1 MGSLHVLDVFISKQL
16 LVFNFSL
23 SPLLVAFHVIVEL
36 PSRSPLARSLS
47 LAVRLILSALTYE
60 HTLIVVSGL

>member
-1 MGSLHVLDVFISKQL
+1 MSSLHVLDVLISEQL

-23 SPLLVAFHVIVEL
+23 SLLLITFHVIVEL
-36 PSRSPLARSLS
+36 PSGSPLARSLS
-47 LAVRLILSALTYE
+47 LAARFILSALTYE